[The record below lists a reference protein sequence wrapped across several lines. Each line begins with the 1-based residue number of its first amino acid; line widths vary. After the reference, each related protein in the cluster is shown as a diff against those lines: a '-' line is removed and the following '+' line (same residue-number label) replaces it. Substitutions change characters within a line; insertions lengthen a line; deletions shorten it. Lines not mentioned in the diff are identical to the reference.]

1 MPARITVSLSP
12 TLVAMLDDPL
22 LRGRF
27 ARRLEE
33 MEALGEQER
42 FRTGWLGEFKEAA
55 EFHADRVEQLAGP
68 SART

>member
-22 LRGRF
+22 LRERF

-55 EFHADRVEQLAGP
+55 
-68 SART
+68 